1 MKQVN
6 IIDSLRSFAALSVC
20 LYHFICTTTGLI
32 FPESVSSFFSE
43 GQNGVLIFFVISGFI
58 IPWSMYQKN
67 YRLSSLFK
75 FLAKRL
81 IRLEPPYLVSIL
93 LILGII
99 FIKSKFHVGVE
110 STDPL
115 SAKRI
120 ALHFGYLINFFPDYK
135 WLNNVYWTLAIE
147 FQYYIVMSCM
157 FLLFIHQ
164 KLYVRLLAYLLCFAG
179 AYFIPDTSL
188 NHYPAYA
195 PLFLYGVCIFQYKT
209 GIINAIECL
218 LVVTTCFIYNYAV
231 IDLSFACYGLITAL
245 IILFCSEYKVPVL
258 NWLGKMS
265 YSIYLIHPVI
275 GAAVVNFLCR
285 YAVTN
290 FQKTMIILA
299 GLTVTFVSSYVMYV
313 LIEKPS
319 KKLSS
324 KIKL

>member
-20 LYHFICTTTGLI
+20 LYHFMCTTTGLI
-32 FPESVSSFFSE
+32 FQESVNAFFTE

-81 IRLEPPYLVSIL
+81 IRLEPPYLLSIL
-93 LILGII
+93 LILGVV
-99 FIKSKFHVGVE
+99 FIKSKFHIGIE
-110 STDPL
+110 STDPI

-120 ALHFGYLINFFPDYK
+120 DLHFGYLINFFPDYK

-147 FQYYIVMSCM
+147 FQYYLIMSLM
-157 FLLFIHQ
+157 FLLFIHK
-164 KLYVRLLAYLLCFAG
+164 KLSIRIIAYLLCFAG
-179 AYFIPDTSL
+179 AYFIPDSTLS
-188 NHYPAYA
+188 HYPAYA
-195 PLFLYGVCIFQYKT
+195 PLFLYGICIFQYKVK
-209 GIINAIECL
+209 IINAVECFTVIAL
-218 LVVTTCFIYNYAV
+218 CFIYNYTIINV
-231 IDLSFACYGLITAL
+231 SFACYGLVTAL
-245 IILFCSEYKVPVL
+245 IILFCSEYKIPVL

-275 GAAVVNFLCR
+275 GAAVINFLCR

-290 FQKTMIILA
+290 FQKILIVMA
-299 GLTVTFVSSYVMYV
+299 GLAVTFVSSYVMYI
-313 LIEKPS
+313 LIENPF